1 MTPVSEIGVIAHT
14 SALTLTLRKATKTL
28 ASSNA
33 SPRTTYNP
41 TMIPSAKH
49 AHSLTHSPI
58 KVISSNCDC
67 IANWSTSVAPVFSMR
82 FRILKTELKSEA
94 NSTSIA
100 PDNVFTTA
108 APLLLLRNP
117 STTFCPNC
125 TKGLTLLTSS
135 KATDDSTAAMAPSN
149 HNIVLGSLTANSRNQ
164 FFVTVK
170 QGSWGNPILLSSA
183 CVHDYCLPSWAWCHF
198 GDWKLNRRIRA
209 PLLFFQV
216 PHSMLLCAIPS
227 SWVLRLKPTNLSWEL
242 LLGDTS
248 SGTQDFFCDFGHL
261 WVENCRLSLE
271 SCSEVNF
278 RLGVL

>member
-33 SPRTTYNP
+33 Y
-41 TMIPSAKH
+41 
-49 AHSLTHSPI
+49 AHSLTHSPF

-135 KATDDSTAAMAPSN
+135 KATADSNTAMAPSN
-149 HNIVLGSLTANSRNQ
+149 HNIVLGSLTANSRIQ

-183 CVHDYCLPSWAWCHF
+183 CVHDYLPSWAWCLF

-209 PLLFFQV
+209 PLFFQV

-227 SWVLRLKPTNLSWEL
+227 SCVLRLKPTNLS
-242 LLGDTS
+242 
-248 SGTQDFFCDFGHL
+248 
-261 WVENCRLSLE
+261 
-271 SCSEVNF
+271 
-278 RLGVL
+278 